1 MGIDYISIL
10 EVPWNHAIQKSL
22 VPPYLNNTE
31 ALIYY
36 TVTKDLV
43 DVWYYSKHQI
53 LAIKLLAT
61 VALNRN
67 SLIYLVVIVFLD
79 I

>member
-1 MGIDYISIL
+1 MGIDYISIW

-61 VALNRN
+61 VAPNRN